1 MNTNYDRHDE
11 HVAWAATRKT
21 RRRAVRVAIAQAIVH
36 LILSFFLLVAVI
48 WATVDF
54 FEAFGW
60 AGAVPSA
67 ISLMI
72 FYIFA
77 FPTARHGLVLS
88 LILMFESDHKKK
100 SALQSMACDLP
111 DLYRLADDHV
121 YASRVF
127 RRRIRRA
134 MAWATV
140 ATVTA
145 ASFSVFSGGFSPLT
159 GVEFCLVTLA
169 LFYLYAR
176 QKNSWTVSGFMRQNR
191 ELARMVRE
199 AAGQEGGAL

>member
-11 HVAWAATRKT
+11 HAAWAATRKT
-21 RRRAVRVAIAQAIVH
+21 RRRAVRAAIAQAIVH

-48 WATVDF
+48 WATADF
-54 FEAFGW
+54 FEAYGW
-60 AGAVPSA
+60 SGAVPSA

-88 LILMFESDHKKK
+88 LILIFEPEHKKK
-100 SALQSMACDLP
+100 SALAAMACNLP

-121 YASRVF
+121 YAARTF
-127 RRRIRRA
+127 RRRVRRT
-134 MAWATV
+134 MAWALLV
-140 ATVTA
+140 AGGA
-145 ASFSVFSGGFSPLT
+145 GFWSVLAGRFSPFT
-159 GVEFCLVTLA
+159 AVEFCLVTLA

-176 QKNSWTVSGFMRQNR
+176 AKNSWTVGGFMRQNR

-199 AAGQEGGAL
+199 AAGQEGDAL